1 MLGESKN
8 TGKSLFFSI
17 VLGYLISI
25 SLIDSGAQTGTF
37 QVSVAGTAA
46 GSISHQIDLK
56 VTQLPGGQLS
66 EVTGFVVGPEDLV
79 QVKQG
84 ENLIVSTSPDLTT
97 HQVTVR
103 NIQGISIDLVPLPSN
118 AWSLQ
123 GLLPGVYPL
132 NVNVAMSTSGII
144 GIYETILVILEP
156 DQQPLPPTT
165 IINQI
170 TIRPPDRGCPGN
182 MTLINGTCQ
191 LSPSPKPG
199 PGDNKTKPGPG
210 ENDTLV
216 CPAMITY
223 GKGPCDIFIPPEPDG
238 QCLEGHRFVDENT
251 GCVPEGFLNPPTP
264 PIACPEGQTGIPPNC
279 QPLNCNVENPPP
291 ECGQQPVV
299 CPDGNTVS
307 PGNECPEPPPG
318 NGVEP
323 PDGGD
328 NGNRGGNGG
337 DGSDGG
343 DGGDG
348 GNGGGTIDVPS
359 LFG

>member
-1 MLGESKN
+1 MV
-8 TGKSLFFSI
+8 I
-17 VLGYLISI
+17 VLVVMVPTAALGTPA
-25 SLIDSGAQTGTF
+25 AQHGGNF
-37 QVSVAGTAA
+37 MVAVAGTAV
-46 GSISHQIDLK
+46 GSIPHQIDLK
-56 VTQLPGGQLS
+56 ITQLPGGQLS
-66 EVTGFVVGPEDLV
+66 EVTGFIVGPEDVV

-103 NIQGISIDLVPLPSN
+103 NIQGIPIDLVPLPSN

-123 GLLPGVYPL
+123 GLLPGVYTL
-132 NVNVAMSTSGII
+132 NVNAAISTSGII

-199 PGDNKTKPGPG
+199 PGDNS
-210 ENDTLV
+210 TLV

-223 GKGPCDIFIPPEPDG
+223 GKGPCDIYIPPENG
-238 QCLEGHRFVDENT
+238 QCPEGHRFVDENT

-264 PIACPEGQTGIPPNC
+264 PITPIECPEGQTGIPPNF
-279 QPLNCNVENPPP
+279 QPLNCDVENPPP
-291 ECGQQPVV
+291 ECGERPVV
-299 CPDGNTVS
+299 CPDGSTVS
-307 PGNECPEPPPG
+307 PGNDCPELPPG
-318 NGVEP
+318 SGGEP
-323 PDGGD
+323 PLGGDGGD
-328 NGNRGGNGG
+328 DGGNGANGSNGGEGGEGSDGG
-337 DGSDGG
+337 DRSNGGSGGDGG

-348 GNGGGTIDVPS
+348 S
-359 LFG
+359 LFGDIPSFPG

>member
-1 MLGESKN
+1 MVPAATLG
-8 TGKSLFFSI
+8 TPA
-17 VLGYLISI
+17 
-25 SLIDSGAQTGTF
+25 AQQGGNF
-37 QVSVAGTAA
+37 MVSVAGTAVD
-46 GSISHQIDLK
+46 SLPHLIDLK
-56 VTQLPGGQLS
+56 ITQLPGGQLS
-66 EVTGFVVGPEDLV
+66 EVTGFVVGPEDVV

-103 NIQGISIDLVPLPSN
+103 NIQGIPIDLVPLPSN

-123 GLLPGVYPL
+123 GLLPGLYTL
-132 NVNVAMSTSGII
+132 NVNAAMSTSGII

-191 LSPSPKPG
+191 LLPSPKPG

-223 GKGPCDIFIPPEPDG
+223 GTGPCDIYIPPENG
-238 QCLEGHRFVDENT
+238 QCPEGHRFVDENT

-264 PIACPEGQTGIPPNC
+264 PTIPPIECPEGQTGIPPNC

-291 ECGQQPVV
+291 ECGEQPIV
-299 CPDGNTVS
+299 CPDGSTVS
-307 PGNECPEPPPG
+307 PGNECPEPPPE
-318 NGVEP
+318 NGEEEGPENGP
-323 PDGGD
+323 PEGGD
-328 NGNRGGNGG
+328 VGNNGAGG
-337 DGSDGG
+337 GSSGG
-343 DGGDG
+343 DGGDESGGG
-348 GNGGGTIDVPS
+348 GNGGAGTVDVPS